1 MCPKLSLFCVTRE
14 CLKGED
20 FRFVGDCYERE
31 REAGLGL
38 VQTTLESKQW
48 DLTSWKKAKVYRGR
62 MSSTLET
69 KSKQTRAE
77 GREKGRII

>member
-1 MCPKLSLFCVTRE
+1 MCSHSSLFCVTRE
-14 CLKGED
+14 CQKGED

-48 DLTSWKKAKVYRGR
+48 DLTSWKK
-62 MSSTLET
+62 S
-69 KSKQTRAE
+69 KSVQGEDVLYIRD
-77 GREKGRII
+77 REPANES